1 MSRTSDPSQPL
12 RDFRPTREFFVG
24 VDSDGCVFDTMEVK
38 HKECFIPQFI
48 KHFRLEAVS
57 RYAREAGEF
66 VNLYSRDRGTNRFP
80 AYLKALDLLAERP
93 EVFRRGFPPPK
104 LTGLRDWVARETKL
118 ANPAL
123 KAEVERTQDP
133 DLTRAYAWSVD
144 VNRSIEEI
152 VRHVPP
158 FPWVRESLETLRGK
172 ADVMVVSATPVEAL
186 TREWEAHGLAGL
198 VALIAGQ
205 ELGGKR
211 AHLAIAAG
219 PESYAR
225 DHVLMV
231 GDAPGDHQA
240 ALAND
245 VLFYPI
251 NPGAEEDS
259 WRRFHDEA
267 LDRFFRGTYA
277 GDYMARRV
285 EEFEKLLPQTPPWKS
300 K

>member
-1 MSRTSDPSQPL
+1 MSRNSDPSQPL
-12 RDFRPTREFFVG
+12 RDFRRTREFFVG
-24 VDSDGCVFDTMEVK
+24 IDSDGCAFDTMEVK

-57 RYAREAGEF
+57 RFAREVSEF

-80 AYLKALDLLAERP
+80 AYLKTLDLLAQRP
-93 EVFRRGFPPPK
+93 EVSRRGFQVPK
-104 LTGLRDWVARETKL
+104 LAGLRAWVARETRL

-123 KAEVERTQDP
+123 KAEVERTRDP
-133 DLTRAYAWSVD
+133 DLTLAYAWSVD
-144 VNRSIEEI
+144 VNRSIEET

-158 FPWVRESLETLRGK
+158 FPWVRESLEALQGK

-186 TREWEAHGLAGL
+186 TREWEAHDLARF

-211 AHLAIAAG
+211 ELLETAAG
-219 PESYAR
+219 PERYAR
-225 DHVLMV
+225 DHVLMI

-240 ALAND
+240 ALANG

-267 LDRFFRGTYA
+267 LDRFFAGTYA
-277 GDYMARRV
+277 GDYMTGLVA
-285 EEFEKLLPQTPPWKS
+285 EFEKLLPQSPPWKS
-300 K
+300 A